1 MADLDL
7 EVELIKKD
15 ISQISKLVDK
25 FDVTIDKLQ
34 QVAVDI
40 TKIVSIQEQKIQQ
53 QDRINSEVE
62 DEARDVR
69 RKVDDIEKNLSTR
82 IEADVVLVAESETKI
97 LKELQNVKSDLD
109 KKITALEAWRY
120 MVMGIISVVVFVV
133 SQAVGLAK
141 FFLP

>member
-69 RKVDDIEKNLSTR
+69 RKVDDIEKNLSIKLT
-82 IEADVVLVAESETKI
+82 ESETKI

>member
-15 ISQISKLVDK
+15 IGQIEKLINK
-25 FDVTIDKLQ
+25 FDTTIEKLQ
-34 QVAVDI
+34 QVAADL
-40 TKIVSIQEQKIQQ
+40 TKIVSVQEQKIQI
-53 QDRINSEVE
+53 QDKINTEVD
-62 DEARDVR
+62 DEVRDLR
-69 RKVDDIEKNLSTR
+69 KKVDNIEKKLSEKMEE
-82 IEADVVLVAESETKI
+82 IENKI

>member
-69 RKVDDIEKNLSTR
+69 RKVDDTEKNLSIKLT
-82 IEADVVLVAESETKI
+82 ESETKI

-141 FFLP
+141 LFLP

>member
-69 RKVDDIEKNLSTR
+69 RKVDDIEKNLSIKLT
-82 IEADVVLVAESETKI
+82 DSETKI

>member
-40 TKIVSIQEQKIQQ
+40 TKIVSLQEQKIQQ
-53 QDRINSEVE
+53 QDRINSDVD
-62 DEARDVR
+62 DEAKDVR
-69 RKVDDIEKNLSTR
+69 RKVDDIEKNLSTK
-82 IEADVVLVAESETKI
+82 LTESETKI

>member
-1 MADLDL
+1 MADL

-40 TKIVSIQEQKIQQ
+40 TKIVSLQEQKIQQ
-53 QDRINSEVE
+53 QDRINSDVD
-62 DEARDVR
+62 DEAKDVR
-69 RKVDDIEKNLSTR
+69 RKVDDIEKNLSTKLT
-82 IEADVVLVAESETKI
+82 ELETKI
-97 LKELQNVKSDLD
+97 LKEIQNVNSDLD

>member
-69 RKVDDIEKNLSTR
+69 RKVDDIEKNLSIKLT
-82 IEADVVLVAESETKI
+82 ESETKI

-141 FFLP
+141 LFLP

>member
-40 TKIVSIQEQKIQQ
+40 TKIVSLQEQKIQQ
-53 QDRINSEVE
+53 QDRINSDVD
-62 DEARDVR
+62 DEAKDVR
-69 RKVDDIEKNLSTR
+69 RKVDDIEKNLSTK
-82 IEADVVLVAESETKI
+82 LTESETKI

-141 FFLP
+141 LFIP

>member
-40 TKIVSIQEQKIQQ
+40 TKIVSLQEQKIQQ
-53 QDRINSEVE
+53 QDRINSDVD
-62 DEARDVR
+62 DEAKDVR
-69 RKVDDIEKNLSTR
+69 RKVDDIEKNLSTK
-82 IEADVVLVAESETKI
+82 LT
-97 LKELQNVKSDLD
+97 ELQNVKSDLD

>member
-40 TKIVSIQEQKIQQ
+40 TKIVSLQDQKIQQ
-53 QDRINSEVE
+53 QDRINSDVD
-62 DEARDVR
+62 DEAKDVR
-69 RKVDDIEKNLSTR
+69 RKVDDIEKNLSTK
-82 IEADVVLVAESETKI
+82 LTESETKI